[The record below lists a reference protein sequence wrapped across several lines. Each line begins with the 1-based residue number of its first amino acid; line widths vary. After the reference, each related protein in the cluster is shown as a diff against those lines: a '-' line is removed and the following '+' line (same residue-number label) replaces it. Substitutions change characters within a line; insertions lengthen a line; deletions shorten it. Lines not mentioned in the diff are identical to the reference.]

1 MKPKSWTAAAARSAV
16 QLVKGRCAH
25 MMIKG
30 NLKRLYKTEDLEKK
44 SKVETILHENQ
55 IQYVTIIDDMFWAN
69 FYVYKT
75 YRNEAFLKAKKLI
88 ADM

>member
-1 MKPKSWTAAAARSAV
+1 
-16 QLVKGRCAH
+16 
-25 MMIKG
+25 MIKG

-44 SKVETILHENQ
+44 QKVETILHENQ

-69 FYVYKT
+69 FMGEQRFAANRKAPQSYSVYVYKT

-88 ADM
+88 ADI